1 MRRRNN
7 DRNEK
12 YRNDNNDDY
21 HSNRRDDRNRQSSS
35 YDNDRRNRDD
45 HRRTNN
51 NESNNNYDDRR
62 HDNRGRHDNY
72 NDDRGDRR
80 MDRDNN
86 NDNNRRGSDNS
97 QGSSR
102 SYGNNNDHNND
113 RHRRID
119 NSNSQ
124 RRQGGN
130 DYSNRRPPSNNNHNI
145 NKNHGSMPPP
155 ASRGPGTP
163 STHASTLSSSTAS
176 RSRRGDGRGD
186 APTPILSRP
195 SSAQRSNNNSNNSN
209 SNNGR
214 RNDTG
219 NRMASSSNARSR
231 SDWDA
236 ETPIQGPRDGDSS
249 PIQPIG
255 GEDEYDSDFDREFYD
270 DEEDGRYVIDQSAV
284 DGGQEMGRFLFEN
297 SKTKAR
303 EADMEKRR
311 RQQGPMNSHTQQ
323 QQQQPRSERFNA
335 KKSALQ
341 ADQEAWEESRLL
353 SSGAAVRSSIDLD
366 SEALNNEKDMSR
378 VTLLVHQVK
387 PPFLSDGRVSFST
400 VREAVPTVKDAS
412 SDFAKMSREGSAT
425 LRYIRANKDKNA
437 MRQKFWELGGT
448 KMGNAM
454 GVKKT
459 KKVGDDGEGNNDDE
473 DENGEIDY
481 KKSSGFAQHVKKK
494 ANGEDDNTKVST
506 FAKTKTIREQRE
518 FLPVFS
524 VRDELLNVIREN
536 SCVVIVGETGSG
548 KVSLVL

>member
-1 MRRRNN
+1 
-7 DRNEK
+7 
-12 YRNDNNDDY
+12 
-21 HSNRRDDRNRQSSS
+21 
-35 YDNDRRNRDD
+35 
-45 HRRTNN
+45 
-51 NESNNNYDDRR
+51 
-62 HDNRGRHDNY
+62 
-72 NDDRGDRR
+72 
-80 MDRDNN
+80 
-86 NDNNRRGSDNS
+86 
-97 QGSSR
+97 
-102 SYGNNNDHNND
+102 
-113 RHRRID
+113 
-119 NSNSQ
+119 
-124 RRQGGN
+124 
-130 DYSNRRPPSNNNHNI
+130 
-145 NKNHGSMPPP
+145 MPPP

-186 APTPILSRP
+186 APTPIMSRP

-209 SNNGR
+209 NNNGR

-284 DGGQEMGRFLFEN
+284 DGGQDMGRFLFEN

-311 RQQGPMNSHTQQ
+311 RQQGPMNSHTQ

-494 ANGEDDNTKVST
+494 ANGEDDNTNEAVST

>member
-1 MRRRNN
+1 M
-7 DRNEK
+7 
-12 YRNDNNDDY
+12 
-21 HSNRRDDRNRQSSS
+21 
-35 YDNDRRNRDD
+35 
-45 HRRTNN
+45 
-51 NESNNNYDDRR
+51 
-62 HDNRGRHDNY
+62 
-72 NDDRGDRR
+72 
-80 MDRDNN
+80 M
-86 NDNNRRGSDNS
+86 
-97 QGSSR
+97 
-102 SYGNNNDHNND
+102 
-113 RHRRID
+113 
-119 NSNSQ
+119 
-124 RRQGGN
+124 
-130 DYSNRRPPSNNNHNI
+130 
-145 NKNHGSMPPP
+145 
-155 ASRGPGTP
+155 
-163 STHASTLSSSTAS
+163 
-176 RSRRGDGRGD
+176 
-186 APTPILSRP
+186 SRP
-195 SSAQRSNNNSNNSN
+195 SSAHRSNNNNNNNNNNS
-209 SNNGR
+209 NGR
-214 RNDTG
+214 RNDSTG
-219 NRMASSSNARSR
+219 NRMASNSSNARSR

-236 ETPIQGPRDGDSS
+236 ETPLQGPRDGGVTS

-284 DGGQEMGRFLFEN
+284 DGGHDMGRFLFEN

-311 RQQGPMNSHTQQ
+311 RQQGPMNSHTQ

-459 KKVGDDGEGNNDDE
+459 KKEGDDGDSNNDDE

-494 ANGEDDNTKVST
+494 ANGEDDNTNEAVST

-548 KVSLVL
+548 KVSFYIMINGGMK